1 MRSSL
6 HLEAVEA
13 VRQRA
18 TRPAAWSIASR
29 SERERGGLTGVQSTR
44 MLCMQMRSDRP
55 IGYPVLQRPPHG
67 SSSSRSPCSAPRPG
81 PCTDSPRP
89 ARSIRFRKNV
99 LYKQKQIKT
108 LILLYVNR
116 RGGGTKRSQAHY
128 EAACLLSLQARTRAF
143 FLASLLFSSL
153 LFPTRFPSYS
163 GFHGR
168 LPGLACL
175 SATYPPSRRYLYDVL
190 LIRHLYV
197 IEKTAIFAVGG
208 TVQWWKAAAD
218 TDHRRQCTRLSCV
231 KRMRED
237 ARSDAKPI
245 HRTHTRFSFD
255 RDQRCGT

>member
-1 MRSSL
+1 MEEAWL

-18 TRPAAWSIASR
+18 TRRAAR
-29 SERERGGLTGVQSTR
+29 TLPDRREKERGGLTGVQSTR

-67 SSSSRSPCSAPRPG
+67 SSSTRSLAVLPSHPRP
-81 PCTDSPRP
+81 PFSTLLPRPESARP

-116 RGGGTKRSQAHY
+116 RGETVSGPGALRGG
-128 EAACLLSLQARTRAF
+128 AACLLSLQARTRG
-143 FLASLLFSSL
+143 FSSPPVL
-153 LFPTRFPSYS
+153 
-163 GFHGR
+163 HGLCTAAACR
-168 LPGLACL
+168 QPIHLAD
-175 SATYPPSRRYLYDVL
+175 TYDVL

-208 TVQWWKAAAD
+208 TVQWWKPVLD

-237 ARSDAKPI
+237 
-245 HRTHTRFSFD
+245 
-255 RDQRCGT
+255 G